1 MIKGNGNKIEKN
13 VSKFCILQFKNAYLN
28 KNIDFI
34 ILLIYLLYVY
44 IYIKSY
50 KIDWKLDIR

>member
-1 MIKGNGNKIEKN
+1 MIKENGNEIEKN